1 MYKVFGKSQSKFFA
15 AMLCIAIAGTAQ
27 AFSKPKSESVKEEA
41 GYYYGYGKGATNE
54 EALAL
59 AKKDL
64 VETALTATL
73 RQKNSKAARI
83 TASDASVAE
92 RLVNIKPTYPNSKN
106 LLNVYYRVSVKDWEK
121 DAKAFDEKLRAS
133 LMPRYDSLSRQGAV
147 AAKIETA
154 VGILN
159 ELAANGETELLTLQ
173 ADGTELFSRK
183 IESVCQSI
191 LNNLQFTIS
200 AKNGIVGPDTEFTVN
215 VSDNTGAAVPNLS
228 VKAVWEI
235 PDLAISTTTEEIPEV
250 VSLVKTNGSGNAKI
264 DYPVGEGF
272 LNKIVCLTVSTAFSM
287 SDAATTEMR
296 KLDAL
301 SAVEGH
307 YVYYDNLEAAYKSVT
322 VEAGEYKTGAVAQD
336 RRAGIKEKERT
347 VELSS
352 FAIDVYPV
360 TNMQY
365 AAYLYTIDADFA
377 PEYFNNDDYNHDK
390 QPVVGITAAD
400 AEAYAQ
406 WLSEQTGWNFRLPT
420 DDEWEVAA
428 RAGTENI
435 YPWGDD
441 VPSKSKSAN
450 YKGNGTFKTPSPVGS
465 FDNGNNAWGL
475 VDMAGNVW
483 EWTATS
489 REAQEGFRTV
499 KGGSW
504 MDGPVD
510 LRISNYKNIDAESN
524 GPDVGFRLVKEVID
538 EN

>member
-1 MYKVFGKSQSKFFA
+1 MHRLFEKKRPLFLLLA
-15 AMLCIAIAGTAQ
+15 LCVSIVCAAQ
-27 AFSKPKSESVKEEA
+27 AFSKPKSESIKEEE
-41 GYYYGYGKGATNE
+41 GFYYGYGKGSTNE
-54 EALAL
+54 EALAV

-64 VETALTATL
+64 IETALTATL
-73 RQKNSKAARI
+73 RQKNSRAARI
-83 TASDASVAE
+83 TISDASVAE
-92 RLVNIKPTYPNSKN
+92 RLTNIKPTYPNSKN

-121 DAKAFDEKLRAS
+121 DAKAFDEKLRKS
-133 LMPRYDSLSRQGAV
+133 LTPRYDSLIGRGAA

-154 VGILN
+154 VSILN

-183 IESVCQSI
+183 VESVCQSI
-191 LNNLQFTIS
+191 LNNLEFTIS
-200 AKNGIVGPDTEFTVN
+200 TKNGIVGPDTEFLVN
-215 VSDNTGAAVPNLS
+215 VSDSTGASVPNLS
-228 VKAVWEI
+228 VKVVWEI
-235 PDLAISTTTEEIPEV
+235 PDMAISTASAEIPEV
-250 VSLVKTNGSGNAKI
+250 VSVVKTDGNGNVKI
-264 DYPVGEGF
+264 DYPVGEEYR
-272 LNKIVCLTVSTAFSM
+272 NKIVCLTVSTAFSM
-287 SDAATTEMR
+287 SDTATTEMR
-296 KLDAL
+296 KLDAQ

-307 YVYYDNLEAAYKSVT
+307 YVYYENIESAYKSVT
-322 VEAGEYKTGAVAQD
+322 IEAGEYATGAVAQD

-347 VELSS
+347 AELAS
-352 FAIDVYPV
+352 FAIDIYPV

-365 AAYLYTIDADFA
+365 AAYLYTTDALSR
-377 PEYFNNDDYNHDK
+377 PEYFDNDDYNQEQ

-400 AEAYAQ
+400 AEAYAA
-406 WLSEQTGWNFRLPT
+406 WLSEQTGWSFRLPT

-441 VPSKSKSAN
+441 VPSKSKTAN
-450 YKGNGTFKTPSPVGS
+450 YKGNGRFKTPSPVGS
-465 FDNGNNAWGL
+465 FMNGNNAWGL

-510 LRISNYKNIDAESN
+510 LRISNYKNIYS
-524 GPDVGFRLVKEVID
+524 
-538 EN
+538 